1 MEQPIR
7 KINDAKQVF
16 RKSGTCSRTFF
27 HLLNREFNHQKVDEE
42 AASDPL
48 AGGLMQKGH
57 QCGMLWGATLA
68 VGVESYHRSK
78 HPDEAIILAI
88 KATKHLNESFI
99 KTADTVSCRDITK
112 CNLDSFFGM
121 TKFMIKTQIKGMNNS
136 TCFVLAEKWAP
147 RAIESAKI
155 GLTQHET
162 EESKQVLSCASE
174 VVKKMGGSDEEMVIV
189 SGFAGGLGLS
199 GNACGALS
207 AAVWMNSLTWSKEHP
222 GKSAW
227 SNPTA
232 KKTLKVFLAETDSE
246 MLCHKICGQRFKTI
260 DNHTAFVKN
269 GGCGKLIDILS
280 SPLGKLSRI

>member
-1 MEQPIR
+1 MEPTIN
-7 KINDAKQVF
+7 KIDDTKQVF

-27 HLLNREFNHQKVDEE
+27 HLLNREFDHQKVNEE
-42 AASDPL
+42 TAADPL

-68 VGVESYHRSK
+68 VGVESYHRCK
-78 HPDEAIILAI
+78 HLDEAIVLAI
-88 KATKHLNESFI
+88 KATKLLNESFI
-99 KTADTVSCRDITK
+99 KTADTANCRDITK

-121 TKFMIKTQIKGMNNS
+121 AKLMITTQIKGMNNS

-155 GLTQHET
+155 GLTQDET
-162 EESKQVLSCASE
+162 EASKQVLSCASE

-207 AAVWMNSLTWSKEHP
+207 AAVWMNSLKWSKKHP

-227 SNPTA
+227 SNADA
-232 KKTLKVFLAETDSE
+232 KKTLKRFLTETDSE
-246 MLCHKICGQRFKTI
+246 MRCHKICGQRFKTI
-260 DNHTAFVKN
+260 EDHTAFVKN
-269 GGCGKLIDILS
+269 GGCRKLIDLLS
-280 SPLGKLSRI
+280 SPLGKLSSI

>member
-1 MEQPIR
+1 MEQLKS

-16 RKSGTCSRTFF
+16 KDSGTCSRTFF
-27 HLLNREFNHQKVDEE
+27 HILNREFNHQKVSEE

-68 VGVESYHRSK
+68 VGVESYHRCK
-78 HPDEAIILAI
+78 NRDEAIVLAI
-88 KATKHLNESFI
+88 KAAKHLNESFI
-99 KTADTVSCRDITK
+99 KTADTVNCRDITK

-121 TKFMIKTQIKGMNNS
+121 AKLMITTQIKGMNNS

-155 GLTQHET
+155 GLAQHET
-162 EESKQVLSCASE
+162 DASKPVLSCASE
-174 VVKKMGGSDEEMVIV
+174 VVKNMGGNDEEMVIV

-207 AAVWMNSLTWSKEHP
+207 AAVWMNSLKWSKEHP

-227 SNPTA
+227 SNSDA
-232 KKTLKVFLAETDSE
+232 KKTLKRFLAETNSE
-246 MLCHKICGQRFKTI
+246 MLCHKICGQTFNTI
-260 DNHTAFVKN
+260 EEHSAFVKN
-269 GGCGKLIDILS
+269 GGCSKLIDLLS
-280 SPLGKLSRI
+280 TPFGKLGRI

>member
-1 MEQPIR
+1 MEQTIS
-7 KINDAKQVF
+7 KTNDTKQVF
-16 RKSGTCSRTFF
+16 KKSGTCSRAFF
-27 HLLNREFNHQKVDEE
+27 HLLNREFDHQKVNEE
-42 AASDPL
+42 TAADPL

-78 HPDEAIILAI
+78 NPDEAIVLAI
-88 KATKHLNESFI
+88 KATMHLNESFL

-136 TCFVLAEKWAP
+136 ICFVLAEKWAP

-155 GLTQHET
+155 GLTQHES

-207 AAVWMNSLTWSKEHP
+207 AAVWLNSLAWSKEHR

-227 SNPTA
+227 SNRDA
-232 KKTLKVFLAETDSE
+232 KKTLKRFLIETDSE
-246 MLCHKICGQRFKTI
+246 ILCHKICGQRFKTI
-260 DNHTAFVKN
+260 DDHTAFVKN
-269 GGCGKLIDILS
+269 GGCRKLIDLLS
-280 SPLGKLSRI
+280 SPLGKLGSI